1 MTLLWVLAG
10 AVVVVAA
17 WVALAYNGLVRKNNL
32 VKEGWAGIEAQ
43 LKRRA
48 DLIPNLVETVK
59 GYAAHERTVFEL
71 VSEMRTKSLQASGAH
86 ERGEAER
93 GVSAAV
99 GRLMAV
105 AENYP
110 DLKANQNF
118 LALQTELAKTEDDIQ
133 LARRYYNG
141 TVREFNIGTQSF
153 PTVLIAGPFGF
164 KPAEFFQIEDDT
176 DRQAPKVSL
185 GERSA

>member
-1 MTLLWVLAG
+1 MTLWIVAGVAALVLLWVIA
-10 AVVVVAA
+10 
-17 WVALAYNGLVRKNNL
+17 AYNGFIRKNNL
-32 VKEGWAGIEAQ
+32 VKEAWSGVETQ

-59 GYAAHERTVFEL
+59 GYAAHERATLEL
-71 VSEMRTKSLQASGAH
+71 VTEMRARSMQASGVAA
-86 ERGEAER
+86 RGEAEQ
-93 GVSAAV
+93 GMSAAV
-99 GRLMAV
+99 AKLMAV

-118 LALQTELAKTEDDIQ
+118 LALQTELGKTEDDIQ

-141 TVREFNIGTQSF
+141 TVREFNIATQAF
-153 PTVLIAGPFGF
+153 PSNLIAGPFGF
-164 KPAEFFQIEDDT
+164 KAAEYFQIENDA

-185 GERSA
+185 GQQGT

>member
-1 MTLLWVLAG
+1 MWIIVGIAAVILLWAG
-10 AVVVVAA
+10 A
-17 WVALAYNGLVRKNNL
+17 AYNGLIRKNNL
-32 VKEGWAGIEAQ
+32 VKEAWAGVETQ

-59 GYAAHERTVFEL
+59 GYAAHERATLEL
-71 VSEMRTKSLQASGAH
+71 VTEMRAKSLQASGVAD
-86 ERGEAER
+86 RGEAER
-93 GVSAAV
+93 GMSAAV
-99 GRLMAV
+99 AKLMAV

-118 LALQTELAKTEDDIQ
+118 LALQTELSKTEDDIQ

-153 PTVLIAGPFGF
+153 PSNIIAGSFGF
-164 KPAEFFQIEDDT
+164 EAAEYFQIENDA

-185 GERSA
+185 DQRS